1 MLELTDN
8 INWNNF
14 LAELKPPGWY
24 KRRSDE
30 SNVDWLKRVA
40 IKDSNWL
47 EEVKERKRNRYW
59 NKESSK
65 FCLSVLSF
73 LRENNIEK
81 EKMEDDLNMEID
93 LSSRY
98 DYRMSEL
105 VKIKK
110 YMKKYDRNNRTRLF
124 KSK

>member
-1 MLELTDN
+1 MLELKDN
-8 INWNNF
+8 MNWSNF

-24 KRRSDE
+24 KRRLDE
-30 SNVDWLKRVA
+30 GNVDWLKRVA
-40 IKDSNWL
+40 IKDSGWL
-47 EEVKERKRNRYW
+47 EKAKERKRNRYW

-73 LRENNIEK
+73 LSENNIEK

-98 DYRMSEL
+98 DYRISEMCR
-105 VKIKK
+105 IKK
-110 YMKKYDRNNRTRLF
+110 YMKNYENIQI
-124 KSK
+124 

>member
-1 MLELTDN
+1 MIELTDN

-14 LAELKPPGWY
+14 LAELKPESWY
-24 KRRSDE
+24 KRIEGE
-30 SNVDWLKRVA
+30 SNVDWIKRVA
-40 IKDSNWL
+40 IKDSNWI
-47 EEVKERKRNRYW
+47 EEAKQRQRNSYW
-59 NKESSK
+59 RQESLH

-73 LRENNIEK
+73 LRENKISK

-93 LSSRY
+93 LSSQY

-110 YMKKYDRNNRTRLF
+110 YMKNVNR
-124 KSK
+124 SKL

>member
-1 MLELTDN
+1 MLELKDN

-14 LAELKPPGWY
+14 LAELKPPGWLH
-24 KRRSDE
+24 RRE
-30 SNVDWLKRVA
+30 GEGNVDWIKRVA
-40 IKDSNWL
+40 IKDTNSL
-47 EEVKERKRNRYW
+47 ERHNERKRNRYW

-73 LRENNIEK
+73 LRENNISK

-93 LSSRY
+93 LSSSY

-110 YMKKYDRNNRTRLF
+110 YMKNVNR
-124 KSK
+124 SKL

>member
-1 MLELTDN
+1 MLELKDN

-24 KRRSDE
+24 KRRLDE
-30 SNVDWLKRVA
+30 GNVDWIHRVA

-47 EEVKERKRNRYW
+47 EEAKERKRNRYW

-73 LRENNIEK
+73 LRENNLSK
-81 EKMEDDLNMEID
+81 ERMEEDLNMELD
-93 LSSRY
+93 LSSHY
-98 DYRMSEL
+98 DYKMSE
-105 VKIKK
+105 VCKIKN
-110 YMKKYDRNNRTRLF
+110 YMNERP
-124 KSK
+124 

>member
-8 INWNNF
+8 IDYNNF
-14 LAELKPPGWY
+14 LAELKPPGGY

-30 SNVDWLKRVA
+30 SNVDWIKRVA

-47 EEVKERKRNRYW
+47 EEAKERKRNRYW

-73 LRENNIEK
+73 LRENNLSK
-81 EKMEDDLNMEID
+81 EQMEDDLNMELD
-93 LSSRY
+93 LSSKY
-98 DYRMSEL
+98 DYRMSEI

-110 YMKKYDRNNRTRLF
+110 YMKKYDRNNPTRL
-124 KSK
+124 

>member
-1 MLELTDN
+1 MAIELKDGMD
-8 INWNNF
+8 WNNF

-40 IKDSNWL
+40 IKDSGWL
-47 EEVKERKRNRYW
+47 EKANERKHNRYW
-59 NKESSK
+59 SKESSK

-81 EKMEDDLNMEID
+81 EKMEDDLNMKID
-93 LSSRY
+93 LSSSY
-98 DYRMSEL
+98 DYRLSEIC
-105 VKIKK
+105 KIKK
-110 YMKKYDRNNRTRLF
+110 YMKNYEKIHKD
-124 KSK
+124 

>member
-1 MLELTDN
+1 MIELKDR

-30 SNVDWLKRVA
+30 SNVDWIKRVA
-40 IKDSNWL
+40 VKDSNWL
-47 EEVKERKRNRYW
+47 ERANERKRNRYW

-93 LSSRY
+93 LSGSY
-98 DYRMSEL
+98 DWRMSETE
-105 VKIKK
+105 KIKH
-110 YMKKYDRNNRTRLF
+110 YMVLYKEAED
-124 KSK
+124 

>member
-1 MLELTDN
+1 MIELTDN
-8 INWNNF
+8 VNWNNF

-30 SNVDWLKRVA
+30 SNVDWIKRVA
-40 IKDSNWL
+40 IKDSGWL
-47 EEVKERKRNRYW
+47 EKAKERKCNRYW

-73 LRENNIEK
+73 LRENNLSK

-93 LSSRY
+93 LSSSY
-98 DYRMSEL
+98 DYRMSEI

-110 YMKKYDRNNRTRLF
+110 YIKNYERE
-124 KSK
+124 KSI